1 MRGISSKITS
11 PARMSR
17 EATMCLRGEKDVI
30 FTLTDLSVHPSPPDD
45 LVSDDL
51 VWRRRLSVLSLVQVA
66 AQVERHVL
74 GVREAGIVVHAL

>member
-1 MRGISSKITS
+1 
-11 PARMSR
+11 
-17 EATMCLRGEKDVI
+17 MCLRGEKDVI
-30 FTLTDLSVHPSPPDD
+30 FTLTDLSVHLSPSDD

-51 VWRRRLSVLSLVQVA
+51 VRRRRLPILPLVQVP

>member
-1 MRGISSKITS
+1 
-11 PARMSR
+11 
-17 EATMCLRGEKDVI
+17 MCLRGEKDVI

-51 VWRRRLSVLSLVQVA
+51 VWRRRLSVLPLVQVA